1 MAFYILI
8 QKETEDDENIIYSF
22 GPNENCLGYLALNKV
37 SGKSE
42 QKKAVPVD
50 NPDAFF
56 VRAASKLYKHWQSGQ
71 IPEKTSW
78 ES

>member
-8 QKETEDDENIIYSF
+8 QKETENGENVIYSF
-22 GPNENCLGYLALNKV
+22 GPNENCLGCLALNKAT
-37 SGKSE
+37 GQSE
-42 QKKAVPVD
+42 QTKAVPIE
-50 NPDAFF
+50 NSDAFF
-56 VRAASKLYKHWQSGQ
+56 VRAASKLHRHWQNGQ